1 MNIQDNAAGAGSCTF
16 SYFTFFLSKILFLIS
31 VFALCLN
38 LVIEAITRGREQSF
52 VLVPYLSPWGL
63 WTLYHSHASLYRE
76 FGIHSTAMTA
86 LQKAALDLKA
96 SLCHTERA
104 TVPYLDMCFF
114 IIILIS
120 FFPSTSPMAAPIRV
134 IPKLFFSMPPSLY
147 LTSLVPFRIFP
158 PYSIDVLHVRLFRDR
173 ICTDI
178 LCHLAPPSI
187 HAYRIPSLRLLHSL
201 HILLWHF
208 LLYIIYLAL
217 RLCSLRSIP
226 PILASIQRHTPCR
239 AQNTH

>member
-1 MNIQDNAAGAGSCTF
+1 MDP
-16 SYFTFFLSKILFLIS
+16 
-31 VFALCLN
+31 
-38 LVIEAITRGREQSF
+38 
-52 VLVPYLSPWGL
+52 VPLP
-63 WTLYHSHASLYRE
+63 
-76 FGIHSTAMTA
+76 
-86 LQKAALDLKA
+86 
-96 SLCHTERA
+96 
-104 TVPYLDMCFF
+104 CFF
-114 IIILIS
+114 ISRIRDTQHSNDCFAKGRFRPQGESLS
-120 FFPSTSPMAAPIRV
+120 HRESNRALFGYVLFYYYFNFFFPLNLADGGSHPRYSKT
-134 IPKLFFSMPPSLY
+134 FFSMPPSLY

-208 LLYIIYLAL
+208 LLYIIYLVL